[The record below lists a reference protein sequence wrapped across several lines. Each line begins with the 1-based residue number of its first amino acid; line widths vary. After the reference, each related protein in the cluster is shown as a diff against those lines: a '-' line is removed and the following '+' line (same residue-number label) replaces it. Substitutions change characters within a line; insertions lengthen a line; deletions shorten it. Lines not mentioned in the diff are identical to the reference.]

1 MRIQKLLLIIVL
13 CFGGNKM
20 FAQSLSVSVGWYQII
35 NRADG
40 PEVSFFQRS
49 TLHQKVFASMEL
61 YFSEFYNSNK
71 NYRFG
76 LRLQGVKIHSSPV
89 YPSEVNFASR
99 DGVDYGLFSFLLN
112 YQRKIVYVENNFV
125 VLNVAPGITFFSTD
139 IVNYRE
145 SGFGNLPDAKFSVTS
160 GLDYIYRFNEQLAL
174 KLGGKF
180 TFVFSENSDIYP
192 FSSGPSIEIGL
203 VFGKL

>member
-13 CFGGNKM
+13 CFGCNKM
-20 FAQSLSVSVGWYQII
+20 FAQSLSVGVGWYQIV
-35 NRADG
+35 NRAGG
-40 PEVSFFQRS
+40 PEKDFFKRS
-49 TLHQKVFASMEL
+49 SLHQKIFFSLEL
-61 YFSEFYNSNK
+61 YFREFFNTDK

-76 LRLQGVKIHSSPV
+76 LRFQGVKIHRQPV
-89 YPSEVNFASR
+89 YPSEVNLASR

-112 YQRKIVYVENNFV
+112 YQRKIVYVENDFV
-125 VLNVAPGITFFSTD
+125 VLNVAPGITLFSTD

-145 SGFGNLPDAKFSVTS
+145 SGFGSLPDTKFSVIG
-160 GLDYIYRFNEQLAL
+160 GLDYIYRFNEQLGF
-174 KLGGKF
+174 KIGGEF
-180 TFVFSENSDIYP
+180 TYLFSENSEIYP